1 MILKHYLII
10 APLLATGLTAVAATE
25 STENKPVT
33 HTHLAEVTIAANRD
47 SVARINSPRQL
58 ITFPTAEID
67 FLNCRSMAELLSETG
82 RIAVQKSQQG
92 GGSPML
98 RGFEAARV
106 LLVTDGIRMNNLI
119 YRNGHLQNCI
129 TVDQYMVD
137 NVEAVTGPSSLL
149 YGSDAL
155 GGTIL
160 FNTRQPKLST
170 TGGTA
175 VNGNAILRYGS
186 VNEEGT
192 AHLDLNI
199 GSKKFASL
207 TSFTYS
213 HFGDLKAGQ
222 TRNPFLPKDDQ
233 YITCAGYVIPGS
245 DGNDQ
250 FIESDKPYLQS
261 RSSYMQYDL
270 MQKFLFQPS
279 AGEQHIL
286 DFQLSNTNDFNR
298 YDRLAAMSEKNGVTT
313 PKYAEWYYG
322 PQFRLMADYHYTG
335 ENKLGADLVKAI
347 VAYQRTKESRH
358 NRKFND
364 PLLYHN
370 WEAVDMLT
378 INTDWIKAVNAHK
391 LHAGVDLAF
400 SFLRS
405 TAETEN
411 LATGETADYTTRY
424 PDGDNR
430 MHTAE
435 AFLTHEWRINPQ
447 WTMTDG
453 VRLGYA
459 SVYSSVKDVA
469 NFPFFG
475 NKNSMSRDNFTY
487 SLAWGMNYLPNHS
500 WKFAFSAETA
510 YRVPNIDNTSKVFD
524 SKLATVT
531 IPNPDLKPEQT
542 VSADL
547 NITKY
552 IGDKLVFEN
561 VLFCTYLF
569 DAITTGRGT
578 LNGSDKMEYQ
588 GVDCDVYTSLNREK
602 AFIWGYSG
610 MLTYKASRNVQL
622 DASFT
627 YTHGRIVSGDVH
639 APLDHIPPMYGRFGV
654 SWLSND
660 SKLRFD
666 FYAIYNS
673 HKSIDDYNMDGEDNI
688 DYATV
693 KGADGE
699 GIPAWYT
706 LNLKGSWQITKQLK
720 VQAGVENIL
729 DTEYR
734 TFASGINAPGR
745 NIYAA
750 LHVAF

>member
-1 MILKHYLII
+1 MTSRQMFAL
-10 APLLATGLTAVAATE
+10 ATLLASFTAIRANAELPDQPVA
-25 STENKPVT
+25 
-33 HTHLAEVTIAANRD
+33 HTHLSEVTIATNRD
-47 SVARINSPRQL
+47 SLTRINSPRQL
-58 ITFPTAEID
+58 ITFQAADID

-119 YRNGHLQNCI
+119 YRNGHLQNSI
-129 TVDQYMVD
+129 TVDQYMLD
-137 NVEAVTGPSSLL
+137 NVEVVTGPSSLL

-155 GGTIL
+155 GGAVL
-160 FNTRQPKLST
+160 FNTRMPKLSGSDAT
-170 TGGTA
+170 EIS
-175 VNGNAILRYGS
+175 GNAIMRYGS
-186 VNEEGT
+186 VNNEGT
-192 AHLDLNI
+192 GHLDLNI
-199 GSKKFASL
+199 GTKKFASQ

-233 YITCAGYVIPGS
+233 YISCAGYVIPGT
-245 DGNDQ
+245 DGQDQ

-261 RSSYMQYDL
+261 RSGYVQYDL
-270 MQKFLFQPS
+270 MQKFLFQPTE
-279 AGEQHIL
+279 GEQHVI
-286 DFQLSNTNDFNR
+286 DFQLSNTNDFSR
-298 YDRLAAMSEKNGVTT
+298 YDRLAATSEKNGVVT
-313 PKYAEWYYG
+313 PKYADWYYG
-322 PQFRLMADYHYTG
+322 PQFRLMTDYRYSA
-335 ENKLGADLVKAI
+335 ENKLGADRIRAI

-378 INTDWIKAVNAHK
+378 INTDWIKAIASHK
-391 LHAGVDLAF
+391 LHAGVDLDF

-411 LATGETADYTTRY
+411 LATGESTAYTTRY

-459 SVYSSVKDVA
+459 SVYSSVKDPV

-475 NKNSMSRDNFTY
+475 GKNSMSRDNFTY
-487 SLAWGMNYLPNHS
+487 SLAWGINYLPTNS
-500 WKFAFSAETA
+500 WKLAFSAETA

-531 IPNPDLKPEQT
+531 IPNPSLKPEQT

-552 IGDKLVFEN
+552 LGDRLMFEN
-561 VLFCTYLF
+561 VFFCTYLF

-578 LNGSDKMEYQ
+578 LNGQDRMDYQ
-588 GVDCDVYTSLNREK
+588 GVDCDIYTSVNRER
-602 AFIWGYSG
+602 AFLWGYSG
-610 MLTYKASRNVQL
+610 MLTFKASRNVL
-622 DASFT
+622 FDASFT
-627 YTHGRIVSGDVH
+627 YTYGRIVSGEEH
-639 APLDHIPPMYGRFGV
+639 TPLDHIPPMYGRVGT

-660 SKLRFD
+660 GKIRFD
-666 FYAIYNS
+666 FYALYNS
-673 HKSIDDYNMDGEDNI
+673 HKCKDSYNFDGEDNI

-693 KGADGE
+693 KGSDGE
-699 GIPAWYT
+699 GTPAWYT
-706 LNLKGSWQITKQLK
+706 LNLKGSWQITDKLQI
-720 VQAGVENIL
+720 QAGVENIL

-734 TFASGINAPGR
+734 TFASGISAPGR
-745 NIYAA
+745 NIYAS
-750 LHVAF
+750 LHLAF